1 MMELRAWLLGLIDDL
16 EDVGKVTESEML
28 GNVVGKIDEI
38 IARKEAKNGQKEQP
52 KQNHQY
58 VSEG

>member
-38 IARKEAKNGQKEQP
+38 IARKEAKNEQS
-52 KQNHQY
+52 KATNHPTHTA
-58 VSEG
+58 V

>member
-38 IARKEAKNGQKEQP
+38 IARKEAKNEQSKAKDNP
-52 KQNHQY
+52 THTTTR
-58 VSEG
+58 